1 MNAFERR
8 AGRGAQVVE
17 LDEPIELVDID
28 TLAPRFA
35 EALRQASERRL
46 LTLYDTV
53 ADGLSKSFPA
63 LAEAGKDQLDV
74 LIRVAELVGLGGLDL
89 DEPLADP
96 DDEALAQRIA
106 WREPASWATLSLLW
120 AVTESAPATIGTF
133 DWAQAAYAGKKPRGG
148 SSLPED
154 DEQQALLFAAE
165 ALAGSPALTAG
176 CALVVRKAAYLLAA
190 ADGRVCAQ
198 ALSPIALVQSRGDTG
213 GAEIELEA
221 EDRVWVA
228 EGERGFTPHGDREEF
243 EGVLRMSSA
252 GGLSLQSDTH
262 TVEVVPGL
270 TLLFEGDARE

>member
-1 MNAFERR
+1 MNTFERR
-8 AGRGAQVVE
+8 AGRSAQVVE

-74 LIRVAELVGLGGLDL
+74 LRRVAELVGLGGLDL

-133 DWAQAAYAGKKPRGG
+133 DWAQAAYDGKKPRGG
-148 SSLPED
+148 SSLPEE
-154 DEQQALLFAAE
+154 DEQQALAFAAE
-165 ALAGSPALTAG
+165 ALAHSPALIDG
-176 CALVVRKAAYLLAA
+176 CALVVRKAPYLLAA

-198 ALSPIALVQSRGDTG
+198 PLSPIALVQSRGDTG

-228 EGERGFTPHGDREEF
+228 EGERGFTPHGDHEEF
-243 EGVLRMSSA
+243 EGALRMRSA
-252 GGLSLQSDTH
+252 GGLSLHSGTH
-262 TVEVVPGL
+262 TVGVVPGL